1 MQCGWLG
8 TEPLGTGQGWLGCRC
23 PVPATWLDAL
33 WLAGHWCDSRGRGP
47 TARRHWGQPQGRVHR
62 GSHCHDAVGTLCPSS
77 SGHLPTWGSRLGWR
91 GDKRRLVTMVSAALP
106 PPPSSC
112 AASQGAGCLPAC
124 SHCCSPSRS
133 PWPPRDPSV
142 RAGGRLRRAGGA
154 GSAIWSRGPWGLWEP
169 VQGLGLGPMSRDRW
183 GSPWHRPHQA
193 LVWQRGRKP
202 PAGLVSRMHQTRSS
216 WEPAGPP
223 SLAPRPRSPC
233 ALRSLISK

>member
-106 PPPSSC
+106 PPPQLLRC
-112 AASQGAGCLPAC
+112 QPGCRLPPC
-124 SHCCSPSRS
+124 MQSLLQPQQ
-133 PWPPRDPSV
+133 
-142 RAGGRLRRAGGA
+142 
-154 GSAIWSRGPWGLWEP
+154 E
-169 VQGLGLGPMSRDRW
+169 
-183 GSPWHRPHQA
+183 
-193 LVWQRGRKP
+193 
-202 PAGLVSRMHQTRSS
+202 
-216 WEPAGPP
+216 
-223 SLAPRPRSPC
+223 SLAPPATHRCVQAGACGEPEGQALPYGAGGPGDCGSLCRVWGWDPCLVTVGAAPGIARTRHSFGSGAESHRPGSCPACIRPGAAGSRPVPP
-233 ALRSLISK
+233 AWHHVPGHPVPSGP

>member
-106 PPPSSC
+106 PPPQLLRC
-112 AASQGAGCLPAC
+112 QPGCRLPPC
-124 SHCCSPSRS
+124 MQSLLQPQQ
-133 PWPPRDPSV
+133 
-142 RAGGRLRRAGGA
+142 
-154 GSAIWSRGPWGLWEP
+154 E
-169 VQGLGLGPMSRDRW
+169 
-183 GSPWHRPHQA
+183 
-193 LVWQRGRKP
+193 
-202 PAGLVSRMHQTRSS
+202 
-216 WEPAGPP
+216 
-223 SLAPRPRSPC
+223 SLAPPRPIGACRWAPAASRRGRLCHMEPGALGTVGAC
-233 ALRSLISK
+233 AGSGAGTHVS